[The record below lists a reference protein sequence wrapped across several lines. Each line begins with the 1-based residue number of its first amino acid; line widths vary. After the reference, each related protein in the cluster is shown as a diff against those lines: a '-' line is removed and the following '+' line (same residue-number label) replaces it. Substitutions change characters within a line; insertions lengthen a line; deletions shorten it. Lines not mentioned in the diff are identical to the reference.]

1 MNRFPHVSRL
11 ALSAAGLL
19 LVAVTAT
26 AQTAQPAPAVPAAP
40 AAAATRIHEA
50 DQAFITDGTKTV
62 STQHDAARIADSR
75 TSDSQVKAFAQ
86 RVSAD
91 DEKIIQAMRAASPRG
106 VDVPAND
113 PDTAVLNSIK
123 TLRGAEFDKAY
134 IEQVALAGQ
143 QKAISAF
150 QAEIA
155 SGRDTKL
162 KEVARQSLPILQKH
176 YADAQKLA
184 ERHHLASARRTASSP
199 AVASPPLRRRD
210 AHQASYATGYVASFA
225 INRALTSGHSSSMML
240 KRTELRLRPSGMIR
254 SCRTMPSCFAPS
266 RRIAARDCSF
276 SSSVVN
282 CTRTHCSTSNA

>member
-1 MNRFPHVSRL
+1 MNRFPNASRL

-26 AQTAQPAPAVPAAP
+26 AQTAQPAQPGQPAEPAQTAP
-40 AAAATRIHEA
+40 SAGAPRLHEA
-50 DQAFITDGTKTV
+50 DQSFINDGTKTV
-62 STQHDAARIADSR
+62 STQRGAARIADSR
-75 TSDSQVKAFAQ
+75 SSDGQVKAFAQ

-106 VDVPAND
+106 VDVPHND
-113 PDTAVLNSIK
+113 PDTALLDSIK

-155 SGRDTKL
+155 AGRDAKL
-162 KEVARQSLPILQKH
+162 KEVARQALPILQAH

-184 ERHHLASARRTASSP
+184 QRHHLASA
-199 AVASPPLRRRD
+199 
-210 AHQASYATGYVASFA
+210 Q
-225 INRALTSGHSSSMML
+225 
-240 KRTELRLRPSGMIR
+240 
-254 SCRTMPSCFAPS
+254 
-266 RRIAARDCSF
+266 
-276 SSSVVN
+276 
-282 CTRTHCSTSNA
+282 

>member
-1 MNRFPHVSRL
+1 MNRFPQVSRL

-26 AQTAQPAPAVPAAP
+26 AQTAQPAPAAPAAP

-62 STQHDAARIADSR
+62 STQHGAARIADAR

-91 DEKIIQAMRAASPRG
+91 DQKIIQAMRAASPRG

-113 PDTAVLNSIK
+113 PDTAVLDSIK
-123 TLRGAEFDKAY
+123 NLRGAEFDKAY

-143 QKAISAF
+143 QKTISAF

-155 SGRDTKL
+155 SGRDAKL
-162 KEVARQSLPILQKH
+162 KEVARQALPILQKQ

-184 ERHHLASARRTASSP
+184 ERHHLASA
-199 AVASPPLRRRD
+199 
-210 AHQASYATGYVASFA
+210 Q
-225 INRALTSGHSSSMML
+225 
-240 KRTELRLRPSGMIR
+240 
-254 SCRTMPSCFAPS
+254 
-266 RRIAARDCSF
+266 
-276 SSSVVN
+276 
-282 CTRTHCSTSNA
+282 

>member
-1 MNRFPHVSRL
+1 MNRFPNASRL

-26 AQTAQPAPAVPAAP
+26 AQTAQPAQPGQPADPAQTAP
-40 AAAATRIHEA
+40 SAGAPRLHEA
-50 DQAFITDGTKTV
+50 DQSFINDGTKTV
-62 STQHDAARIADSR
+62 STQRGAARIADSR
-75 TSDSQVKAFAQ
+75 SSDSQVKAFAQ

-106 VDVPAND
+106 VDVPHND
-113 PDTAVLNSIK
+113 PDTAVLDSIK

-155 SGRDTKL
+155 AGRDTKL
-162 KEVARQSLPILQKH
+162 KEVARQALPILQAH

-184 ERHHLASARRTASSP
+184 QRHHLASA
-199 AVASPPLRRRD
+199 
-210 AHQASYATGYVASFA
+210 Q
-225 INRALTSGHSSSMML
+225 
-240 KRTELRLRPSGMIR
+240 
-254 SCRTMPSCFAPS
+254 
-266 RRIAARDCSF
+266 
-276 SSSVVN
+276 
-282 CTRTHCSTSNA
+282 

>member
-1 MNRFPHVSRL
+1 MNRFPNASRL

-26 AQTAQPAPAVPAAP
+26 AQTAQPAQPGQPAEPAQTAP
-40 AAAATRIHEA
+40 SAGAPRLHEA
-50 DQAFITDGTKTV
+50 DQSFINDGTRTV
-62 STQHDAARIADSR
+62 STQRGAARIADSR
-75 TSDSQVKAFAQ
+75 SSDSQVKAFAQ

-106 VDVPAND
+106 VDVPHND
-113 PDTAVLNSIK
+113 PDTAVLDSIK

-155 SGRDTKL
+155 AGRDTKL
-162 KEVARQSLPILQKH
+162 KEVARQALPILQAH

-184 ERHHLASARRTASSP
+184 QRHHLASA
-199 AVASPPLRRRD
+199 
-210 AHQASYATGYVASFA
+210 Q
-225 INRALTSGHSSSMML
+225 
-240 KRTELRLRPSGMIR
+240 
-254 SCRTMPSCFAPS
+254 
-266 RRIAARDCSF
+266 
-276 SSSVVN
+276 
-282 CTRTHCSTSNA
+282 

>member
-1 MNRFPHVSRL
+1 MNRFPNASRL

-26 AQTAQPAPAVPAAP
+26 AQTAQPAQPGQPAEPAQTAP
-40 AAAATRIHEA
+40 SAGAPRLHEA
-50 DQAFITDGTKTV
+50 DQSFINDGTKTV
-62 STQHDAARIADSR
+62 STQRGAARIADSR
-75 TSDSQVKAFAQ
+75 SSDSQVKAFAQ

-106 VDVPAND
+106 VDVPHND
-113 PDTAVLNSIK
+113 PDTAVLDSIK

-155 SGRDTKL
+155 AGRDAKL
-162 KEVARQSLPILQKH
+162 KEVARQALPILQAH

-184 ERHHLASARRTASSP
+184 QRHHLA
-199 AVASPPLRRRD
+199 
-210 AHQASYATGYVASFA
+210 
-225 INRALTSGHSSSMML
+225 
-240 KRTELRLRPSGMIR
+240 
-254 SCRTMPSCFAPS
+254 
-266 RRIAARDCSF
+266 AAQ
-276 SSSVVN
+276 
-282 CTRTHCSTSNA
+282 

>member
-1 MNRFPHVSRL
+1 MNRFPNASRL

-26 AQTAQPAPAVPAAP
+26 AQTAQPAQPGQPAEPAQTAP
-40 AAAATRIHEA
+40 SAGATRLHEA
-50 DQAFITDGTKTV
+50 DQSFINDGTKTV
-62 STQHDAARIADSR
+62 STQRGAARIADSR

-86 RVSAD
+86 RVIAD

-106 VDVPAND
+106 VDVPHND
-113 PDTAVLNSIK
+113 PDAAVLDSIK

-155 SGRDTKL
+155 AGRDTKL
-162 KEVARQSLPILQKH
+162 KEVARQALPILQKH

-184 ERHHLASARRTASSP
+184 QRHHLASA
-199 AVASPPLRRRD
+199 
-210 AHQASYATGYVASFA
+210 Q
-225 INRALTSGHSSSMML
+225 
-240 KRTELRLRPSGMIR
+240 
-254 SCRTMPSCFAPS
+254 
-266 RRIAARDCSF
+266 
-276 SSSVVN
+276 
-282 CTRTHCSTSNA
+282 

>member
-1 MNRFPHVSRL
+1 MNRFPNASRL

-26 AQTAQPAPAVPAAP
+26 AQTTQTAQPAQPGQPAEPAQTAP
-40 AAAATRIHEA
+40 SAGAPRLHEA
-50 DQAFITDGTKTV
+50 DQSFINDGTRTV
-62 STQHDAARIADSR
+62 STQRGAARIADSR
-75 TSDSQVKAFAQ
+75 SSDSQVKAFAQ

-106 VDVPAND
+106 VDVPHND
-113 PDTAVLNSIK
+113 PDTAVLDSIK

-155 SGRDTKL
+155 AGRDTKL
-162 KEVARQSLPILQKH
+162 KEVARQALPILQAH

-184 ERHHLASARRTASSP
+184 QRHHLASA
-199 AVASPPLRRRD
+199 
-210 AHQASYATGYVASFA
+210 Q
-225 INRALTSGHSSSMML
+225 
-240 KRTELRLRPSGMIR
+240 
-254 SCRTMPSCFAPS
+254 
-266 RRIAARDCSF
+266 
-276 SSSVVN
+276 
-282 CTRTHCSTSNA
+282 

>member
-1 MNRFPHVSRL
+1 MNRFPNASRL

-26 AQTAQPAPAVPAAP
+26 AQTAQPAQPGQPAEPAQTAP
-40 AAAATRIHEA
+40 SAGAPRLHEA
-50 DQAFITDGTKTV
+50 DQSFINDGTKTV
-62 STQHDAARIADSR
+62 STQRGAARIADSR
-75 TSDSQVKAFAQ
+75 SSDSQVKAFAQ

-106 VDVPAND
+106 VDVPHNA
-113 PDTAVLNSIK
+113 PDTAVLDSIK

-155 SGRDTKL
+155 AGRDAKL
-162 KEVARQSLPILQKH
+162 KEVARQALPILQAH

-184 ERHHLASARRTASSP
+184 QRHHLAST
-199 AVASPPLRRRD
+199 
-210 AHQASYATGYVASFA
+210 Q
-225 INRALTSGHSSSMML
+225 
-240 KRTELRLRPSGMIR
+240 
-254 SCRTMPSCFAPS
+254 
-266 RRIAARDCSF
+266 
-276 SSSVVN
+276 
-282 CTRTHCSTSNA
+282 

>member
-1 MNRFPHVSRL
+1 MNRFPKVTRV

-26 AQTAQPAPAVPAAP
+26 AQTAQPSASAP
-40 AAAATRIHEA
+40 AATTQARIHEA
-50 DQAFITDGTKTV
+50 DQTFITDGTKTV

-86 RVSAD
+86 RVSTD

-113 PDTAVLNSIK
+113 PDRAVLDGIK
-123 TLRGAEFDKAY
+123 NLRGAEFDKAY

-143 QKAISAF
+143 QKTISAF

-155 SGRDTKL
+155 SGRDAKL
-162 KEVARQSLPILQKH
+162 KEVARQALPILQAH

-184 ERHHLASARRTASSP
+184 QRHHLASA
-199 AVASPPLRRRD
+199 
-210 AHQASYATGYVASFA
+210 Q
-225 INRALTSGHSSSMML
+225 
-240 KRTELRLRPSGMIR
+240 
-254 SCRTMPSCFAPS
+254 
-266 RRIAARDCSF
+266 
-276 SSSVVN
+276 
-282 CTRTHCSTSNA
+282 

>member
-1 MNRFPHVSRL
+1 MNRFPHISRL

-26 AQTAQPAPAVPAAP
+26 AQTAQPAPAASAAP
-40 AAAATRIHEA
+40 AATATRIHEA
-50 DQAFITDGTKTV
+50 DQTFITDGTKTV

-86 RVSAD
+86 RVSTD
-91 DEKIIQAMRAASPRG
+91 DAKIIQAMRAASPRG

-113 PDTAVLNSIK
+113 PDTTVLSSIK
-123 TLRGAEFDKAY
+123 SLRGAEFDKAY

-162 KEVARQSLPILQKH
+162 KEVARQALPILQAH

-184 ERHHLASARRTASSP
+184 QRHHLASA
-199 AVASPPLRRRD
+199 
-210 AHQASYATGYVASFA
+210 Q
-225 INRALTSGHSSSMML
+225 
-240 KRTELRLRPSGMIR
+240 
-254 SCRTMPSCFAPS
+254 
-266 RRIAARDCSF
+266 
-276 SSSVVN
+276 
-282 CTRTHCSTSNA
+282 

>member
-1 MNRFPHVSRL
+1 MNRFPNASRL

-26 AQTAQPAPAVPAAP
+26 AQTAQPAQPGQPAEPAQTAP
-40 AAAATRIHEA
+40 SAGAPRLHEA
-50 DQAFITDGTKTV
+50 DQSFINDGTKTV
-62 STQHDAARIADSR
+62 STQRGAARIADSR

-86 RVSAD
+86 RVIAD

-106 VDVPAND
+106 VDVPHND
-113 PDTAVLNSIK
+113 PDTAVLDSIK

-155 SGRDTKL
+155 AGRDTKL
-162 KEVARQSLPILQKH
+162 KEVARQALPILQKH

-184 ERHHLASARRTASSP
+184 QRHHLASA
-199 AVASPPLRRRD
+199 
-210 AHQASYATGYVASFA
+210 Q
-225 INRALTSGHSSSMML
+225 
-240 KRTELRLRPSGMIR
+240 
-254 SCRTMPSCFAPS
+254 
-266 RRIAARDCSF
+266 
-276 SSSVVN
+276 
-282 CTRTHCSTSNA
+282 